1 MIRFH
6 LDEHVD
12 HEIARGLRGRG
23 VDVTTTTDA
32 RLLGAD
38 DEAHFEFA
46 RQEGRVI
53 FTNDADFLR
62 LASRGEPHLGI
73 VYCAPGKRSLGD
85 VIRCLCLMNDCLSPE
100 EMAGMIEFL

>member
-12 HEIARGLRGRG
+12 HEIARGLRSRG

-32 RLLGAD
+32 NLLGAA
-38 DEAHFEFA
+38 DEAHFAFA
-46 RQEGRVI
+46 RSQQRVI

-73 VYCAPGKRSLGD
+73 AYCPPGKRSIGD
-85 VIRCLCLMNDCLSPE
+85 LIRYLCLMNDCLEPAD
-100 EMAGMIEFL
+100 MAGQIEFL